1 MSTDRNSLIRE
12 ITLPDGV
19 NAQFTD
25 DVLSITGPL
34 GSTSKDF
41 RLIRANVNID
51 SNKIT
56 IESFGSRKKQRATFG
71 TTVAHVNNLIIG
83 VTEGYTY
90 KLKTAFA
97 HFPLTVKTEPGKII
111 VENFY
116 GERGNRIAKVI
127 GESNVSVKGD
137 EIIISGINIEE
148 VSQTAAN
155 LEQSTRI
162 KNKDLRVYLDGIYLF
177 EKGRGKEW
185 VKKIMIM

>member
-1 MSTDRNSLIRE
+1 MKEADYWDMSTDRNSLIRE

-177 EKGRGKEW
+177 EKGRGKE
-185 VKKIMIM
+185 

>member
-1 MSTDRNSLIRE
+1 MSIDRSSLTRE
-12 ITLPDGV
+12 IILPEGV
-19 NAQFTD
+19 SAQFTED
-25 DVLSITGPL
+25 LLTMTGPL

-41 RLIRANVNID
+41 RLIRARLNID

-56 IESFGSRKKQRATFG
+56 VESLGSRKKQRATFG
-71 TTVAHVNNLIIG
+71 TTVAHVHNLIIG

-97 HFPLTVKTEPGKII
+97 HFPLAVKAEPGKIV

-116 GERGNRIAKVI
+116 GERGNRIAKII
-127 GESNVSVKGD
+127 GESNVLVKGD
-137 EIIISGINIEE
+137 EVIISGVNIED

-177 EKGRGKEW
+177 EKGRGKE
-185 VKKIMIM
+185 

>member
-1 MSTDRNSLIRE
+1 MKEVDYWDMSTDRNSLIRE

-177 EKGRGKEW
+177 EKGRGKE
-185 VKKIMIM
+185 

>member
-12 ITLPDGV
+12 IPLPDGV
-19 NAQFTD
+19 SAQFVD
-25 DVLSITGPL
+25 DLLTITGPL

-41 RLIRANVNID
+41 RLIRANLKID
-51 SNKIT
+51 SNKII
-56 IESFGSRKKQRATFG
+56 IESQRATFG
-71 TTVAHVNNLIIG
+71 TTVAHINNLIIG

-97 HFPLTVKTEPGKII
+97 HFPLTVKTESDKIV

-116 GERGNRIAKVI
+116 GERGNRIAKII
-127 GESNVSVKGD
+127 GNSDVSVKGD
-137 EIIISGINIEE
+137 DIIISGINVEE

-162 KNKDLRVYLDGIYLF
+162 KNKDLRVYLDGIYLY
-177 EKGRGKEW
+177 EKGRGKE
-185 VKKIMIM
+185 

>member
-19 NAQFTD
+19 NEQFTD

-177 EKGRGKEW
+177 EKGRGKE
-185 VKKIMIM
+185 

>member
-12 ITLPDGV
+12 IPLPDGV
-19 NAQFTD
+19 SAQFID
-25 DVLSITGPL
+25 DLLTITGPL

-41 RLIRANVNID
+41 RLIRANLKID
-51 SNKIT
+51 SNKII
-56 IESFGSRKKQRATFG
+56 IESLGSRKKQRATFG
-71 TTVAHVNNLIIG
+71 TTVAHINNLIIG

-97 HFPLTVKTEPGKII
+97 HFPLTVKTESDKIV

-116 GERGNRIAKVI
+116 GERGNRIAKII
-127 GESNVSVKGD
+127 GNSDVSVKGD
-137 EIIISGINIEE
+137 DIIISGINVEE

-162 KNKDLRVYLDGIYLF
+162 KNKDLRVYLDGIYLY
-177 EKGRGKEW
+177 EKGRGKE
-185 VKKIMIM
+185 

>member
-1 MSTDRNSLIRE
+1 MKEADYWDMSTDRNSLIRE

-19 NAQFTD
+19 NAQFAD

-177 EKGRGKEW
+177 EKGRGKE
-185 VKKIMIM
+185 

>member
-177 EKGRGKEW
+177 EKGRGKE
-185 VKKIMIM
+185 

>member
-1 MSTDRNSLIRE
+1 MKEEDYWDMSIDRSSLTRE
-12 ITLPDGV
+12 IILPEGV
-19 NAQFTD
+19 NAQFTED
-25 DVLSITGPL
+25 LLTITGPL

-41 RLIRANVNID
+41 RLIRAKLNID

-56 IESFGSRKKQRATFG
+56 VESLGSRKKQRATFG

-97 HFPLTVKTEPGKII
+97 HFPLTVKAEPGKIV

-116 GERGNRIAKVI
+116 GERGNRIAKII
-127 GESNVSVKGD
+127 GKSNVSVKDD
-137 EIIISGINIEE
+137 EVIISGVNIEE

-177 EKGRGKEW
+177 EKGRGKE
-185 VKKIMIM
+185 